1 MPPTATELVG
11 DDPAIH
17 NHRATIHI
25 KTPLRANMTVQYAE
39 ADPNNQLLDR
49 ALSAITR
56 LGDSLANEHE
66 ALR

>member
-1 MPPTATELVG
+1 
-11 DDPAIH
+11 
-17 NHRATIHI
+17 
-25 KTPLRANMTVQYAE
+25 MTVQYAE